1 MNLPV
6 RAARSARLSGLERGR
21 DRFSKTKTITGRK
34 SPGNGAE
41 SAGPSGRDLRP
52 GSDAAEQ
59 LAIAQSCDQRGYNAP
74 TQRGLLSALTPTPT
88 PTSQTNTQATKKK
101 KNAVRTIDAS
111 TEEGK
116 KALETLEAI
125 AAKPK
130 KGWNRMGVELGI
142 VAPFVPSP
150 KSIELLVDAK
160 LLRKGRGGVLTP
172 TEMGVRALETSSF
185 DLNPDMDFNENDIY
199 VSIEVK
205 GIDKKTGIEKLNI
218 TEAEGWNQIYDIPM
232 RYDYNV
238 DNVRTYSSEWL
249 SDTIWTQLHLPKV
262 KVDPDADADA
272 DSDSDSDSG
281 KIFGSDWMHDL
292 TGKEPPGEVHALP
305 VFVQLKVNPPSADDK
320 DDEQEDHVDV
330 DRPGEYFNMYINC
343 FHPNKT
349 VDATFGVPTVC
360 GVVRDIPHGWALSH
374 DSAYVHRAGRNRSG
388 KNRYLAM
395 VTWIACTRV
404 GHKTYK
410 MPPILGLRTEGPK
423 WHKELFERRTG
434 LKLVFGTKRNRE

>member
-1 MNLPV
+1 M
-6 RAARSARLSGLERGR
+6 GLERGR

-88 PTSQTNTQATKKK
+88 PTSQTNTQATKK

-185 DLNPDMDFNENDIY
+185 DLSADMDFDENTIY
-199 VSIEVK
+199 VSIETK
-205 GIDKKTGIEKLNI
+205 GIDKKTGIEKLNLKS
-218 TEAEGWNQIYDIPM
+218 AEGWNQISDIPM

-238 DNVRTYSSEWL
+238 DNVRTYSCEWL
-249 SDTIWTQLHLPKV
+249 SWTIWTQLHLPEV
-262 KVDPDADADA
+262 EYPDSDADSDADA
-272 DSDSDSDSG
+272 DSDSDSDSE
-281 KIFGSDWMHDL
+281 KFFGSDWMQDL
-292 TGKEPPGEVHALP
+292 TGKESPDEVHALP
-305 VFVQLKVNPPSADDK
+305 VFVQLKVNPPSADD
-320 DDEQEDHVDV
+320 EEETQEDHVDV

-343 FHPNKT
+343 FHTTT

-360 GVVRDIPHGWALSH
+360 GVTRDIQHGWALSH
-374 DSAYVHRAGRNRSG
+374 DSAYVHRAGQNRSG

-404 GHKTYK
+404 GYKTYK
-410 MPPILGLRTEGPK
+410 MPPIPGLRAEGPK
-423 WHKELFERRTG
+423 WHKALFERRTG
-434 LKLVFGTKRNRE
+434 LKLVFGTAGGAKKRKRK

>member
-1 MNLPV
+1 M
-6 RAARSARLSGLERGR
+6 GLERGR

-59 LAIAQSCDQRGYNAP
+59 LAIAQSCYQRGYNAP

-88 PTSQTNTQATKKK
+88 PTSQTNTQATKK

-185 DLNPDMDFNENDIY
+185 DLSADMDFDENTIY
-199 VSIEVK
+199 VSIETK
-205 GIDKKTGIEKLNI
+205 GIDKKTGIEKLNLKS
-218 TEAEGWNQIYDIPM
+218 AEGWNQISDIPM

-238 DNVRTYSSEWL
+238 DNVRTYSCEWL
-249 SDTIWTQLHLPKV
+249 SWTIWTQLHLPEV
-262 KVDPDADADA
+262 EYPDSDADSDADA
-272 DSDSDSDSG
+272 DSDSDSDSE
-281 KIFGSDWMHDL
+281 KFFGSDWMQDL
-292 TGKEPPGEVHALP
+292 TGKESPDEVHALP
-305 VFVQLKVNPPSADDK
+305 VFVQLKVNPPSADD
-320 DDEQEDHVDV
+320 EEETQEDHVDV

-349 VDATFGVPTVC
+349 VDAKFGVPTVC
-360 GVVRDIPHGWALSH
+360 GVTRDIPHGWALSH
-374 DSAYVHRAGRNRSG
+374 DSAYVHRAGQNRSG

-404 GHKTYK
+404 GYKTYK
-410 MPPILGLRTEGPK
+410 MPPIPGLQSEGPK
-423 WHKELFERRTG
+423 WHKALFERRTG
-434 LKLVFGTKRNRE
+434 LKLVFGTAGGAKKRKRK

>member
-160 LLRKGRGGVLTP
+160 LLKKSRGGVLTP
-172 TEMGVRALETSSF
+172 TETGLRALETSSF
-185 DLNPDMDFNENDIY
+185 DLNPDMDFDENDIY
-199 VSIEVK
+199 ICIEVK
-205 GIDKKTGIEKLNI
+205 GIDEKTGIEKLNI

-262 KVDPDADADA
+262 KVDSDADADA
-272 DSDSDSDSG
+272 DSDSDSE
-281 KIFGSDWMHDL
+281 K
-292 TGKEPPGEVHALP
+292 
-305 VFVQLKVNPPSADDK
+305 
-320 DDEQEDHVDV
+320 
-330 DRPGEYFNMYINC
+330 C
-343 FHPNKT
+343 F
-349 VDATFGVPTVC
+349 
-360 GVVRDIPHGWALSH
+360 
-374 DSAYVHRAGRNRSG
+374 Y
-388 KNRYLAM
+388 
-395 VTWIACTRV
+395 
-404 GHKTYK
+404 
-410 MPPILGLRTEGPK
+410 
-423 WHKELFERRTG
+423 
-434 LKLVFGTKRNRE
+434 

>member
-88 PTSQTNTQATKKK
+88 PTSQTNTQATTKK

-160 LLRKGRGGVLTP
+160 LLKKSRGGVLTP

-249 SDTIWTQLHLPKV
+249 SDTIWTQLHLPMV
-262 KVDPDADADA
+262 KVDSDADADA
-272 DSDSDSDSG
+272 DSDSDSG
-281 KIFGSDWMHDL
+281 KSFGSDWMHDL
-292 TGKEPPGEVHALP
+292 TGKEPPDPEVHALP
-305 VFVQLKVNPPSADDK
+305 VFVQLKVNPPGSADDE

-349 VDATFGVPTVC
+349 RLNPIKKFPH
-360 GVVRDIPHGWALSH
+360 DI
-374 DSAYVHRAGRNRSG
+374 R
-388 KNRYLAM
+388 
-395 VTWIACTRV
+395 I
-404 GHKTYK
+404 
-410 MPPILGLRTEGPK
+410 
-423 WHKELFERRTG
+423 
-434 LKLVFGTKRNRE
+434 